1 MDSPVKPVAGRR
13 ERKALAT
20 RHRVLDAAEA
30 LFIRD
35 GYAATTMTA
44 IADAADV
51 AVQTPYAIF
60 GTKRAILTELVAARV
75 VGDDERAPLVNRAE
89 FRAIEGDP
97 DPRRQLAHLA
107 SLAAQIGN
115 RIAALYQV
123 MAAAAGS
130 DPDIAEVY
138 ERQQEARYKDQR
150 RIALSLSRTSALRSG
165 LSVAR
170 ATDIIWTLANPNTHH
185 ALVNERGW
193 TTEEYEAWLGR
204 LLACAI
210 LDEP

>member
-1 MDSPVKPVAGRR
+1 M
-13 ERKALAT
+13 
-20 RHRVLDAAEA
+20 
-30 LFIRD
+30 
-35 GYAATTMTA
+35 
-44 IADAADV
+44 
-51 AVQTPYAIF
+51 
-60 GTKRAILTELVAARV
+60 
-75 VGDDERAPLVNRAE
+75 VGDHERAPLVNRAE

-130 DPDIAEVY
+130 DPDIAEMY

-170 ATDIIWTLANPNTHH
+170 ATDIIWTLANPNTQH
-185 ALVNERGW
+185 ALVNELGW
-193 TTEEYEAWLGR
+193 TTEEYGEWLGR

-210 LDEP
+210 LHEP

>member
-1 MDSPVKPVAGRR
+1 MDSPVEPVAGRR

-44 IADAADV
+44 IADAAHV